1 MRLAYALVAGFL
13 AGVIAILIMLPL
25 HRVVMPGVPLWGLR
39 GPAFLVGGLAVWPFM
54 RKINRE
60 APENKQLTFS
70 RWAGLIATW
79 SVLFVVI
86 DRLMG

>member
-25 HRVVMPGVPLWGLR
+25 HRVVMPGVPLWVLR
-39 GPAFLVGGLAVWPFM
+39 GPAFLVGGLAVWPVL
-54 RKINRE
+54 RNINE
-60 APENKQLTFS
+60 EVPEDKRLRFS
-70 RWAGLIATW
+70 RWAGLIATC

-86 DRLMG
+86 DRLTG